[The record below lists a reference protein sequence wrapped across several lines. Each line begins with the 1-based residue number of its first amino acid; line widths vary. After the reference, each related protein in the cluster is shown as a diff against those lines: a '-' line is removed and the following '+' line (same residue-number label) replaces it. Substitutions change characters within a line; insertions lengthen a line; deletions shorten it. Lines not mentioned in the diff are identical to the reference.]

1 MAIPFLINLIPQ
13 GCTLKLKRLKCNSKS
28 AKNTNKEENK
38 MVNINDLTLG
48 QIKEIQSMT
57 DGSDTNCQSQLSPF
71 VVGESYLFRTVT
83 HIEVGRVKAIKGQFV
98 ELEDASWIADTGR
111 YHDCLAKGTFNEVE
125 PYPLYTG
132 VNTQSLINYAPWP
145 HNLPREQK

>member
-1 MAIPFLINLIPQ
+1 MDIN
-13 GCTLKLKRLKCNSKS
+13 
-28 AKNTNKEENK
+28 E
-38 MVNINDLTLG
+38 LTLG
-48 QIKEIQSMT
+48 QVKELKEMFGGCAVPSE
-57 DGSDTNCQSQLSPF
+57 SPF
-71 VVGESYLFRTVT
+71 KIGEAYLFRTVT

-111 YHDCLAKGTFNEVE
+111 YHDCLSRGVFNEVE

-145 HNLPREQK
+145 HELPKDQK